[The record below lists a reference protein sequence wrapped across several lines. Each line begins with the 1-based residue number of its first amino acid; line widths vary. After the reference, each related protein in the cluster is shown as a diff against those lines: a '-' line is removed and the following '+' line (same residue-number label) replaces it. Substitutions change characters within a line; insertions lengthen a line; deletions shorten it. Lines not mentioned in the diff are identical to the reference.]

1 MFGDAAL
8 GALNIE
14 MVEVARRVGA
24 ASKFTGS
31 GGAVVVFCPDGVLQV
46 EALTDACKKAGFCI
60 VPVKVVPSLLNETD
74 IRTLVTKNWTQTTKA
89 NVFPLPCPVE
99 NVR

>member
-14 MVEVARRVGA
+14 MVEVARRLGA

-31 GGAVVVFCPDGVLQV
+31 GGAVVAFCTDGQSQV
-46 EALTDACKKAGFCI
+46 ELLMDACKKAGFSI
-60 VPVKVVPSLLNETD
+60 VPVQVVPSLLNEID
-74 IRTLVTKNWTQTTKA
+74 IRTLSSKTA
-89 NVFPLPCPVE
+89 
-99 NVR
+99 

>member
-24 ASKFTGS
+24 AAKFTGS
-31 GGAVVVFCPDGVLQV
+31 GGAVVAFCPDGPSQV
-46 EALTDACKKAGFCI
+46 EALTDACKKAGFSI
-60 VPVKVVPSLLNETD
+60 VAVKVVPSLLNEID
-74 IRTLVTKNWTQTTKA
+74 MRTLSKSA
-89 NVFPLPCPVE
+89 SA
-99 NVR
+99 